1 MPFDTSETSLSL
13 LHRELLADQ
22 TASRADQAAPM
33 SAADTEATA
42 TPAIPATPG
51 ADQSVDAATVAAAKP
66 SDLAPEALS
75 LEGGVTPDL
84 MA

>member
-33 SAADTEATA
+33 SAADTEAT
-42 TPAIPATPG
+42 AIPATPG